1 MKRILVPCDFSEPSK
16 EAFKLAVAIASA
28 AKGELYL
35 LHVVEVPVLHNSLL
49 VPVQSYQASF
59 LNEIKQKYNK
69 NVEKMREQ
77 WAGKIK
83 VHAHVEHGSVESGIR
98 KFSDKKKIDLIVMGT
113 HGVKGL
119 REYVVGSNT
128 EKAVRNS
135 KMPVIAVKKAPNLK
149 ATNDIVF
156 PTDFSTIN
164 KSAIGWVKDFQ
175 KLLKAKLH
183 VVFVNNPENFTPD
196 LEAEKS
202 LSEFVQ
208 DSQFTN
214 YTLNIFND
222 TTEERGIV
230 HFSQRYK
237 NKIVVM
243 PTSGRKG
250 LNHFFNGSVTEE
262 VLEKM
267 NWPIFTFHK

>member
-16 EAFKLAVAIASA
+16 EAFKLAVAIASV
-28 AKGELYL
+28 AKSDVYL

-49 VPVQSYQASF
+49 VPVESYQASF

-77 WAGKIK
+77 WAGKVK
-83 VHAHVEHGSVESGIR
+83 VHSHVEHGSVESGIR
-98 KFSDKKKIDLIVMGT
+98 KFSEKRKIDLIVMGT

-119 REYVVGSNT
+119 REFVVGSNT

-135 KMPVIAVKKAPNLK
+135 KIPVIAVKKAPNLS
-149 ATNDIVF
+149 ATKDIVF
-156 PTDFSTIN
+156 PTDFAKIE
-164 KSAIGWVKDFQ
+164 KGAIGLVKDFQ

-183 VVFVNNPENFTPD
+183 VVFINNPENFIPSLD
-196 LEAEKS
+196 AEKY
-202 LSEFVQ
+202 LSEFILDNQ
-208 DSQFTN
+208 LNN
-214 YTLNIFND
+214 YTLNVFND
-222 TTEERGIV
+222 LTEERGIV
-230 HFSQRYK
+230 HFSQRFK

-243 PTSGRKG
+243 PTTGRTG